1 MNTRGRPLPPRR
13 LWWLTAG
20 FAVWCNALAV
30 LYALQA
36 IGCVFAW
43 PASALRWTLVVVFL
57 AHLIVV
63 GWMWRGTSSL
73 FAQMQAVSSNGGPN
87 VTAFGDTGNFLQ
99 AVVEWTI
106 IAAFFATALT
116 FGPPLLL
123 TACI

>member
-63 GWMWRGTSSL
+63 GWMWRGTSR
-73 FAQMQAVSSNGGPN
+73 ADRG
-87 VTAFGDTGNFLQ
+87 TAFGDTGNFLQ

>member
-1 MNTRGRPLPPRR
+1 MNARERPLPPRR

-30 LYALQA
+30 LYALHA

-43 PASALRWTLVVVFL
+43 PAGALRWTLVVVFL
-57 AHLIVV
+57 LHLIAI
-63 GWMWRGTSSL
+63 GWMWRNASMADRG
-73 FAQMQAVSSNGGPN
+73 AA
-87 VTAFGDTGNFLQ
+87 AGDTGNFLQ
-99 AVVEWTI
+99 AVIEWTV
-106 IAAFFATALT
+106 IAAFAATALT